1 MREQLSLFEDQQNT
15 DNDKVKHLK
24 NLRHLN
30 EARRILAATPSYE
43 EKLKLNRI
51 TATISHGARQIAS

>member
-1 MREQLSLFEDQQNT
+1 MREQLSLFEDHQNV

-30 EARRILAATPSYE
+30 EARRILASTPSYE
-43 EKLKLNRI
+43 EKLRLNRL
-51 TATISHGARQIAS
+51 TASISRGDRQIAS

>member
-1 MREQLSLFEDQQNT
+1 MREQLSLFEDHQNV

-30 EARRILAATPSYE
+30 EVRRILASTPSYE
-43 EKLKLNRI
+43 EKLRLNRL
-51 TATISHGARQIAS
+51 TASISRGDRQIAS